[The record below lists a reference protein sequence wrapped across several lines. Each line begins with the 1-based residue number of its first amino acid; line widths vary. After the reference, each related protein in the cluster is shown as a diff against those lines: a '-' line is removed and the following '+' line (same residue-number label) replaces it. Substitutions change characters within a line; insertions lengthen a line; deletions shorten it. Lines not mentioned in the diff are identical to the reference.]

1 MQFCSIFSGARENH
15 AISNHHNTRHT
26 RRCHC
31 WVHKGAFPGPARR
44 ANTSNRNTHRFRRW
58 DHNPAFPKSPRHPT
72 RRSLGKRP
80 AQEYNRRKKKQR
92 EHLPWYRARNYKGN
106 LTEIEKRQ
114 LDSFRMQEKHPAG
127 DYDSLPEEVQRYISS
142 LEIEVY
148 DNKQQTLAL
157 STLFVSGVGGYF
169 LIRYMLGYDEG
180 SSSVTCGAFRC

>member
-1 MQFCSIFSGARENH
+1 
-15 AISNHHNTRHT
+15 
-26 RRCHC
+26 
-31 WVHKGAFPGPARR
+31 
-44 ANTSNRNTHRFRRW
+44 
-58 DHNPAFPKSPRHPT
+58 
-72 RRSLGKRP
+72 
-80 AQEYNRRKKKQR
+80 
-92 EHLPWYRARNYKGN
+92 
-106 LTEIEKRQ
+106 
-114 LDSFRMQEKHPAG
+114 MQEKHPAG